1 MLEKIHLIAVMIIPL
16 LLAITLHEAAH
27 GWIASKLGDR
37 TAQQLGR
44 VTLNP
49 IKHIDPIGTIIVP
62 LVMFLL
68 SGFVFGW
75 AKPVPVNWRN
85 LRNPRRD
92 MAFVAIAGP
101 LANLLMAISWA
112 IIAKI
117 TIFSAMTIQPT
128 STVSIDILKYIIIA
142 SEYGIL
148 INLILLVFNLIPIP
162 PLDGSRV
169 ISSLL
174 PKKLSYNY
182 NKIEPFGMWII
193 IGLLFIGALSSIILP
208 LTFSLSKLLHYIFG
222 LNI

>member
-1 MLEKIHLIAVMIIPL
+1 
-16 LLAITLHEAAH
+16 
-27 GWIASKLGDR
+27 
-37 TAQQLGR
+37 
-44 VTLNP
+44 
-49 IKHIDPIGTIIVP
+49 
-62 LVMFLL
+62 MFLL

-117 TIFSAMTIQPT
+117 TISIALTIQPT
-128 STVSIDILKYIIIA
+128 STASIDILKYIIIA

-174 PKKLSYNY
+174 PKKLAYNY
-182 NKIEPFGMWII
+182 NKIEPYGMWII
-193 IGLLFIGALSSIILP
+193 IGLLFVGALSSIILP

>member
-16 LLAITLHEAAH
+16 LLAITIHEAAH

-37 TAQQLGR
+37 TAQQIGR

-117 TIFSAMTIQPT
+117 TISIALTIQPT
-128 STVSIDILKYIIIA
+128 STASIDILKYIIIA

-148 INLILLVFNLIPIP
+148 INLILLVFKLIPIP

-174 PKKLSYNY
+174 PKKLAYNY
-182 NKIEPFGMWII
+182 NKIEPYGMWII
-193 IGLLFIGALSSIILP
+193 IGLLFVGALSSIILP

-222 LNI
+222 LTI

>member
-16 LLAITLHEAAH
+16 LLAITIHEAAH

-37 TAQQLGR
+37 TAQQIGR

-117 TIFSAMTIQPT
+117 TISIALTIQPT
-128 STVSIDILKYIIIA
+128 STASIDILKYIIIA

-174 PKKLSYNY
+174 PKKLAYNY
-182 NKIEPFGMWII
+182 NKIEPYGMWII
-193 IGLLFIGALSSIILP
+193 IGLLFVGALSSIILP